1 MKKINHNTS
10 VTDAHTIF
18 RCFPYRYWLLF
29 LFLFTI
35 LIRVTSQNLVPNPDF
50 EEYTECPTF
59 CNYLPIENWF
69 TSPAA
74 GADYYHPCGV
84 FFAHAPDN
92 SIGTQN
98 AHSGVAYVGVALVRV
113 ANQRE
118 FIQVQLTDTLVA
130 GVTYHF
136 SCYLSKAEL
145 AAYCY
150 DEIGALFTVDEVLG
164 VDYPIIPHP
173 PQVTTP
179 VGEYLCDENNWVE
192 FSGDF
197 VAAGGER
204 WLTICHFFSDINTD
218 YLELYDY
225 NLEAYYY
232 IDDVSVKVK
241 EEIPLDVPNVFTPN
255 ADGINDV
262 WELPETENAE
272 VILLNR
278 WGQEIVKASL
288 EKPFLWTGDDY
299 NEGVY
304 FYKIVRKQTTN
315 TGFIQLIR

>member
-1 MKKINHNTS
+1 MKKIKDNPEIRES
-10 VTDAHTIF
+10 QSIF
-18 RCFPYRYWLLF
+18 CPFPRRYGVLLLF
-29 LFLFTI
+29 LMTI
-35 LIRVTSQNLVPNPDF
+35 LTHGTSQNLVPNPDF
-50 EEYTECPTF
+50 EAYTECPTF
-59 CNYLPIENWF
+59 CNYLPVENWF

-84 FFAHAPDN
+84 FYAHAPDN
-92 SIGTQN
+92 NIGTQN
-98 AHSGVAYVGVALVRV
+98 AHSGVAYVGVALVRF

-145 AAYCY
+145 ASYCF
-150 DEIGALFTVDEVLG
+150 DEIGALFTVDEVSG
-164 VDYPIIPHP
+164 IDFPVIPYP

-179 VGEYLCDENNWVE
+179 AGEYLCDENNWVE

-204 WLTICHFFSDINTD
+204 WLTICHFFSDVNTD
-218 YLELYDY
+218 YLELYDF

-241 EEIPLDVPNVFTPN
+241 EEIPLVIPNVFTPN

-262 WELPETENAE
+262 WELPATANAE

-278 WGQEIVKASL
+278 WGNEIERTSL
-288 EKPFLWTGDDY
+288 DKPFTWTGDGY

-304 FYKIVRKQTTN
+304 FYKIVQKETIS
-315 TGFIQLIR
+315 TGFVQLVR